1 MKQESLEK
9 AIELIIEAL
18 EKGDIEIIDKTEL
31 MLNEYQFLHKDK
43 YEKNVKVLQKH
54 IDKRY

>member
-18 EKGDIEIIDKTEL
+18 EKGDIEICDKTEL
-31 MLNEYQFLHKDK
+31 ILNESKFLDKDK
-43 YEKNVKVLQKH
+43 YEKNIKVLQKH

>member
-31 MLNEYQFLHKDK
+31 MLNESKFLHKDK

>member
-31 MLNEYQFLHKDK
+31 ILNESKFLDKDK
-43 YEKNVKVLQKH
+43 YEKNIKVLQKH

>member
-18 EKGDIEIIDKTEL
+18 EKSDIEIVDKTEL
-31 MLNEYQFLHKDK
+31 MLNESKFLDKDK
-43 YEKNVKVLQKH
+43 YEKNIKVLQKH

>member
-31 MLNEYQFLHKDK
+31 MLNESKFLDK
-43 YEKNVKVLQKH
+43 YEENIKVLQKH

>member
-18 EKGDIEIIDKTEL
+18 EKGDIEIVDKTEL
-31 MLNEYQFLHKDK
+31 ILNESKFLDKDK
-43 YEKNVKVLQKH
+43 YEKNIKVLQKH

>member
-31 MLNEYQFLHKDK
+31 MLNESKFLDKDK
-43 YEKNVKVLQKH
+43 YEKNIKVLQKH

>member
-1 MKQESLEK
+1 MKKESLEK
-9 AIELIIEAL
+9 AIELIIKAL
-18 EKGDIEIIDKTEL
+18 EEGDIEIVDKTEL

-54 IDKRY
+54 IDKR

>member
-18 EKGDIEIIDKTEL
+18 EKGDIEIVDKTEL
-31 MLNEYQFLHKDK
+31 MLNESKFLDKDK
-43 YEKNVKVLQKH
+43 YEKNIKVLQKH
-54 IDKRY
+54 IDKR